1 MEASGFVNLR
11 NAESN
16 PIAIAKLPLVEQIE
30 PTFTD
35 RASPQDAT
43 MELWDTLFAANGRAA
58 FFLMQ
63 RFCHPSEGWGA
74 GLGGEHSFDQRAD
87 TRLREGRR
95 SLTGLTPAPA
105 TQSKQTQPCH
115 DARRLVAR
123 QLPF

>member
-1 MEASGFVNLR
+1 VVASGFVNLR

-63 RFCHPSEGWGA
+63 RFCHPSEGWGP
-74 GLGGEHSFDQRAD
+74 GSVVNILSIN
-87 TRLREGRR
+87 
-95 SLTGLTPAPA
+95 APTHGFA
-105 TQSKQTQPCH
+105 KVGDC
-115 DARRLVAR
+115 
-123 QLPF
+123 